1 MHTAVHI
8 IPRLFICISSLV
20 SRGDNIDG
28 IPRAALTRLAIRDAS
43 LEDFHTEGIV
53 SIFKIVSSRERKK
66 TTTFFDV
73 EKFDRFQE

>member
-28 IPRAALTRLAIRDAS
+28 ISRAALTRLAIRDAS

-53 SIFKIVSSRERKK
+53 SIFISDLIIRIVYTFEKIN
-66 TTTFFDV
+66 F
-73 EKFDRFQE
+73 